1 MLIHHPS
8 VAPEPKTIQNT
19 PKLQVMTYDRKMILS
34 TLWIFVTLNYL
45 YCDVLSLMSAEML
58 NALLT
63 GEVAGINMNETT
75 LLAAGVIMEI
85 SIAMVLLSR
94 VLKYR
99 ANRITNMIAG
109 SIKTLI
115 MIGTLLMGGA
125 SYHYLFFAAIEIS
138 TTIFIVWYACTWAKP
153 ITEASS

>member
-1 MLIHHPS
+1 MNSEEII
-8 VAPEPKTIQNT
+8 K
-19 PKLQVMTYDRKMILS
+19 DRKVILS

-58 NALLT
+58 SALLT
-63 GEVAGINMNETT
+63 GEIAGINMNETT

-85 SIAMVLLSR
+85 AIAMVLLSR
-94 VLKYR
+94 VLKYKI
-99 ANRITNMIAG
+99 NRLTNMIAG

-125 SYHYLFFAAIEIS
+125 SLHYMFFATIEIA
-138 TTIFIVWYACTWAKP
+138 TTLFIVWYAWTWVQPETHK
-153 ITEASS
+153 EVVQSSN